1 MLSDILPANRHR
13 REDSRVCTTA
23 KPLPSRAG
31 IVTPGTALALYVLG
45 TNIALILLLRSR
57 IRARRR
63 IDALR
68 VAQAEARLQ
77 ASEAD
82 QETKRLAGQMARLRQ
97 ALAPIAT
104 RARTGQDLV
113 IARKD
118 LAIVAVLVEH
128 DGQEADALVALE
140 DSFNARPL

>member
-1 MLSDILPANRHR
+1 M
-13 REDSRVCTTA
+13 
-23 KPLPSRAG
+23 
-31 IVTPGTALALYVLG
+31 TPGTALALYVLG
-45 TNIALILLLRSR
+45 TNVALILLLRSR

-77 ASEAD
+77 AIEAD

-140 DSFNARPL
+140 DSFNQNPYRHL